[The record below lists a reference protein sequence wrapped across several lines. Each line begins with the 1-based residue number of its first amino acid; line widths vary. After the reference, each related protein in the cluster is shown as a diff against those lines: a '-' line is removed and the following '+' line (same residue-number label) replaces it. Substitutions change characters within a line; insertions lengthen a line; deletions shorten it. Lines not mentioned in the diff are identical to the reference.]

1 MTDDPRLDDSRLD
14 PAVPLD
20 DARPIDLG
28 AIDTAHPDPETPRDL
43 LATTVAETALG
54 TTGVHHLGGPAAR
67 GLDRA
72 ARAVLGTSTIP
83 GVTISE
89 DEGRTVIDLDLVVE
103 YPHTV
108 NEVMEEA
115 RTQVLRAASQ
125 VHASPVAVNITVT
138 DVHGPFDPIEPEPV
152 AEGDSLVEK
161 AGDVADEAGARL
173 SEAGD
178 RITGAAGAA
187 VEKAAGALDAVG
199 ERAADALDAA
209 ADEADRRTEERE
221 RSVAD
226 AADAVPDAEGPRS
239 DHDDAPQVVEVQAD
253 GTTPVVVVV
262 VEQPTEERAGSTEPI
277 DSAGSTDATGS
288 TDERA
293 HSVAPAAEKT
303 GE

>member
-1 MTDDPRLDDSRLD
+1 MTEDPRLDDPRLD
-14 PAVPLD
+14 PAVSLD

-28 AIDTAHPDPETPRDL
+28 AIDTAHPDPETPGDL

-54 TTGVHHLGGPAAR
+54 TTGVHHLGGPVAR

-89 DEGRTVIDLDLVVE
+89 DEGRTIIDLDLVVE

-115 RTQVLRAASQ
+115 RTQVLRAAAQ

-138 DVHGPFDPIEPEPV
+138 DLHGPFDPIEPEPV
-152 AEGDSLVEK
+152 AEGDSLVER
-161 AGDVADEAGARL
+161 AGGLADEAGARL

-178 RITGAAGAA
+178 RITGATGAA
-187 VEKAAGALDAVG
+187 VEKASDALDAAG
-199 ERAADALDAA
+199 ERTADALDAA
-209 ADEADRRTEERE
+209 ADEADRRARERE

-226 AADAVPDAEGPRS
+226 AEADAEEPRS

-253 GTTPVVVVV
+253 GTAPVVVVV
-262 VEQPTEERAGSTEPI
+262 VEQPTPEDAEAASAAPER
-277 DSAGSTDATGS
+277 DS
-288 TDERA
+288 ERA
-293 HSVAPAAEKT
+293 HSVTPAAEKT